1 MAENHEQELKA
12 LRERIET
19 IGEYLHIDRER
30 VELAALEKKSAEP
43 GFWDDQQQA
52 QSVMSQAAGLRD
64 EISEYDS
71 AVEALG
77 DAEVAN

>member
-30 VELAALEKKSAEP
+30 VS
-43 GFWDDQQQA
+43 
-52 QSVMSQAAGLRD
+52 
-64 EISEYDS
+64 
-71 AVEALG
+71 
-77 DAEVAN
+77 